1 MIFNPLPAR
10 FLFYF
15 WALLSICTNIFAKE
29 VSLCER
35 LEQSI
40 QGRKHGFLAGNL
52 AYYVGGFHASWEP
65 IEDETIGLT
74 HPFYH
79 DLRSR
84 GVGILKSQL
93 PGSENTGDGNDYRG
107 WEFYKDTRV
116 LYGSVIIGDK
126 THKNPTPTR
135 MSWRPDKMICEYEID
150 GVTIREEKFIGADDA
165 AASIMTASQPVILR
179 FEGHSFYVR
188 HSVSSSASARY
199 DATTNSIM
207 IREGGTVRSLPD
219 PDRPERIG
227 PCVYQGMTT
236 ALSSSADFSKSLKL
250 NKDHRGVW
258 EYSFEIPCNIEGV
271 TVSWSMH
278 DDQKKA
284 RDKARETILE
294 APKILSAKT
303 TRMNSILSQQIP
315 QFRCS
320 DPKFEEIYYYL
331 WSLYLMYYIDVQ
343 KGWEMENHT
352 QSAVNNFL
360 GIHRYDACFQIKVGA
375 WTRDKDLYAYGNVL
389 TWKHLV
395 ENNRFR
401 ETPNGLIMLSDNK
414 GIGWHSGAY
423 GGELSEH
430 VLGAW
435 QIYQHTGD
443 LDFLR
448 KCYIGYFK
456 KVFWKKMIGFAMND
470 FDVIKVLGIMA
481 IRSGYPEDAEHWKK
495 LIKQDAQHIR
505 LMFDQRWQANGHKD
519 YFIGPKNG
527 MLMTN
532 AFWALR
538 TTHFPREYAQNMIH
552 SWALNKEKGFYGKF
566 FPLAMAKQSI
576 KTFSS
581 QDDLAFGYT
590 PDTAYFTLD
599 GIFKQGFPKIA
610 SELTLNHL
618 ENYNYH
624 KKWGI
629 PVAPEAYRRDL
640 TLFGDQYSNFNA
652 GKILLFLEGLAGLSY
667 SIPENIFH
675 IKDSMP
681 MDWDWMEFDIPIGDQ
696 SGWTQVRYERKKSFL
711 GGKQKSITVSN
722 CPLRVK
728 FEPWLDQ
735 SEISRNPELD
745 GTNFT
750 EHNATRPDYVSFLAD
765 QKSAKST
772 IKLYFK

>member
-199 DATTNSIM
+199 DSPTNSIM

-278 DDQKKA
+278 DDQNKA

-360 GIHRYDACFQIKVGA
+360 GIHRYD
-375 WTRDKDLYAYGNVL
+375 
-389 TWKHLV
+389 
-395 ENNRFR
+395 
-401 ETPNGLIMLSDNK
+401 
-414 GIGWHSGAY
+414 
-423 GGELSEH
+423 
-430 VLGAW
+430 
-435 QIYQHTGD
+435 
-443 LDFLR
+443 
-448 KCYIGYFK
+448 
-456 KVFWKKMIGFAMND
+456 
-470 FDVIKVLGIMA
+470 
-481 IRSGYPEDAEHWKK
+481 
-495 LIKQDAQHIR
+495 
-505 LMFDQRWQANGHKD
+505 
-519 YFIGPKNG
+519 
-527 MLMTN
+527 
-532 AFWALR
+532 
-538 TTHFPREYAQNMIH
+538 
-552 SWALNKEKGFYGKF
+552 
-566 FPLAMAKQSI
+566 
-576 KTFSS
+576 
-581 QDDLAFGYT
+581 
-590 PDTAYFTLD
+590 
-599 GIFKQGFPKIA
+599 
-610 SELTLNHL
+610 
-618 ENYNYH
+618 
-624 KKWGI
+624 
-629 PVAPEAYRRDL
+629 
-640 TLFGDQYSNFNA
+640 
-652 GKILLFLEGLAGLSY
+652 
-667 SIPENIFH
+667 
-675 IKDSMP
+675 
-681 MDWDWMEFDIPIGDQ
+681 
-696 SGWTQVRYERKKSFL
+696 
-711 GGKQKSITVSN
+711 
-722 CPLRVK
+722 
-728 FEPWLDQ
+728 
-735 SEISRNPELD
+735 
-745 GTNFT
+745 
-750 EHNATRPDYVSFLAD
+750 
-765 QKSAKST
+765 
-772 IKLYFK
+772 